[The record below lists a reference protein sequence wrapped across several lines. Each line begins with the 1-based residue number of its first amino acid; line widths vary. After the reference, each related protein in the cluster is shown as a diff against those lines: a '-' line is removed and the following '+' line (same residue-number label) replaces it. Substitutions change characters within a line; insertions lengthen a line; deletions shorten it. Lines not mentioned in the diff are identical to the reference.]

1 MEGQEQAGLK
11 RPVFRELS
19 TAPSPIHVFDALFK
33 EWCADEPPATGREV
47 QDEPPALLYSGM
59 DPSDLGRHSFIALH
73 PFARIVTRGRDIE
86 LADRSGS
93 ERPTVD
99 PLNALGSLLYRYRAD
114 KVPGLP
120 PFQGGAVGY
129 IAYELNR
136 FIENVPVNNPDDLQ
150 VPDIYF
156 VLYDTV
162 IAYDHNTG
170 RAFVISTGFVDN
182 AEKTVRSLTER
193 LEAMTPGTPPWRPT
207 FPPPPEPSDPPETL
221 LATCAP
227 SAGDPHILTTED
239 YGRRVNICQ
248 EHLFAGDIYEV
259 NFTHRIS
266 RPYSGDAWE
275 LFKETAR
282 INPAPFSAFIDHGD
296 FWVVSASPERFF
308 LKSDNQMACRPMK
321 GTRMRGATPEEDEA
335 LKKDLAAS
343 IKDRAENL
351 MICDLI
357 RNDLGRICRIG
368 SVQVPELMVVE
379 TYATVHQMVS
389 NIVGELED
397 DKDIVDCLSALFP
410 GGSMTGAPKISA
422 MCIIDDTEN
431 VARGVYSG
439 CIGYIGLDGD
449 VDMNIVIRTIILR
462 NGRAYVNT
470 GGAIVADSTV
480 KGEHE
485 ESLLKAKALLQAM
498 ANLEG
503 V

>member
-1 MEGQEQAGLK
+1 MEGREQAGVQ

-19 TAPSPIHVFDALFK
+19 MAPSPLQVFDVLFK
-33 EWCADEPPATGREV
+33 EWRADDPPATVREV
-47 QDEPPALLYSGM
+47 RDEPPALLYSGM

-73 PFARIVTRGRDIE
+73 PFARIVTKGGDIE
-86 LADRSGS
+86 VADRLGL
-93 ERPTVD
+93 EHPAVN
-99 PLNALGSLLYRYRAD
+99 PLDALRSLLRRYRAE

-136 FIENVPVNNPDDLQ
+136 FIEQVPVNNPDDLQ
-150 VPDIYF
+150 VPDIYL

-162 IAYDHNTG
+162 IAYDHVAG
-170 RAFVISTGFVDN
+170 RAFVVSTGFVDK
-182 AEKTVRSLTER
+182 AEATVCSLAER
-193 LEAMTPGTPPWRPT
+193 LEAMTPGTPPWRPL
-207 FPPPPEPSDPPETL
+207 FPPPPETTHPPGTL

-227 SAGDPHILTTED
+227 STGDPHILTTED
-239 YGRRVNICQ
+239 YGRRVKICQ

-282 INPAPFSAFIDHGD
+282 INPAPFSAFLDHGD

-308 LKSDNQMACRPMK
+308 LRSDKHMACRPMK

-389 NIVGELED
+389 NVVGELED
-397 DKDIVDCLSALFP
+397 DQDIVDCLRALFP

-422 MCIIDDTEN
+422 MCIIDATEN
-431 VARGVYSG
+431 VARGIYSG

-449 VDMNIVIRTIILR
+449 ADMNIVIRTIVLR

-470 GGAIVADSTV
+470 GGAIVTDSTV